1 VGSGF
6 NSGMRIKDNIPEIT
20 EAPDAD
26 MFALWRAVFAM
37 VHVDGEVSDEERQ
50 YINSVMDVFRFTD
63 EQRSVVRSA
72 MTKPG
77 DVVKLFRAVDSK
89 AHRKQ
94 FFILARIIAW
104 CDGLFHDDEREA
116 LEAVQDCLNA
126 PEDYE
131 SELRFLMRKPAVP
144 EGLGGDSDEER
155 MINHIVLNMSEFYQV
170 GDSE

>member
-1 VGSGF
+1 MTGF
-6 NSGMRIKDNIPEIT
+6 NKSMRIKGNLPEIT

-37 VHVDGEVSDEERQ
+37 VHVDGEVSDEEGA
-50 YINSVMDVFRFTD
+50 YINNVMDVFKFTD
-63 EQRSVVRSA
+63 EQRSVVRAA
-72 MTKPG
+72 MKKPG

-104 CDGLFHDDEREA
+104 CDGVFHDDEREA
-116 LEAVQDCLNA
+116 LEAVQDCLVS
-126 PEDYE
+126 PQDYE

-144 EGLGGDSDEER
+144 EGLEGETNEEQ
-155 MINHIVLNMSEFYQV
+155 MMSHIVLQMTDFYQT

>member
-1 VGSGF
+1 MEFSGSGF
-6 NSGMRIKDNIPEIT
+6 NRDMRIEEQLPEIT

-37 VHVDGEVSDEERQ
+37 VHVDGELSEEEGA
-50 YINSVMDVFRFTD
+50 YINNVMNAFCFSD
-63 EQRSVVRSA
+63 EQRSTVQADVK
-72 MTKPG
+72 KPG
-77 DVVKLFRAVDSK
+77 DVVAMFRAIESK

-104 CDGLFHDDEREA
+104 CDGVFHDDEREA

-144 EGLGGDSDEER
+144 EGLSGDSDEER
-155 MINHIVLNMSEFYQV
+155 MMSHVVLQMAEFYQ
-170 GDSE
+170 GE